1 MKKIISTFI
10 TLKDKEI
17 ATLRIDNVD
26 YISLTDL
33 AKFKN
38 SSNPADVINKWMT
51 NKDSFDFYCLWEELF
66 NPDFNLAESR
76 EIKTN
81 EVGYNAFTMS
91 PTQWKKRTNAI
102 GIVPSSGKYSIGTF
116 AHPDIAL
123 EFSSWIDTAFRLYLI
138 KEFERLKRSEAYQ
151 NDITWSIKREL
162 AKTNYLIHTDAIKE
176 NIVPILTEKQ
186 KLFVYANEAD
196 VLNVALFGITA
207 KEWRK
212 QNPSLEGNIR
222 DYASVLQLVVLVNL
236 ENLNANMIENNV
248 SQKER
253 LIKLNA
259 TAKKQLILLNTENV
273 EKIENK

>member
-76 EIKTN
+76 EIKIN